1 MVSVDEFIVSSAN
14 FVPGYKIVE
23 MKGLTYGLTVRTRGI
38 GGNVSAGLRSIVG
51 GEVGAY
57 LKMMEESRNQA
68 IERLIEHCK
77 GMGGNAI
84 ISFRFDS
91 NEIGQS
97 LQEVLA
103 YGTAVVVEKDD
114 DYESSYITK

>member
-1 MVSVDEFIVSSAN
+1 MVTVDEFIVSSAN
-14 FVPGYKIVE
+14 FVPGYKIVG
-23 MKGLTYGLTVRTRGI
+23 MKGLTYGLTVKTRGV
-38 GGNVSAGLRSIVG
+38 GGNVTAGLKSLIG

-68 IERLIEHCK
+68 IERLIEHCRS
-77 GMGGNAI
+77 MDANAI

-97 LQEVLA
+97 MQEVLA
-103 YGTAVVVEKDD
+103 YGTAVVVEK
-114 DYESSYITK
+114 E

>member
-14 FVPGYKIVE
+14 FVPGYKIIE
-23 MKGLTYGLTVRTRGI
+23 MKGLTYGLTVRTRGA
-38 GGNVSAGLRSIVG
+38 GGNIQAGLKSLIG

-57 LKMMEESRNQA
+57 LEMMEKSRNQA
-68 IERLIEHCK
+68 LEKLIEHCK
-77 GMGGNAI
+77 NMGANAI

-97 LQEVLA
+97 NQEVLA
-103 YGTAVVVEKDD
+103 YGTAVVVEKDE
-114 DYESSYITK
+114 Y